1 MCLFFSAHGLA
12 KEVIICFA
20 WPYNRTQGYVL
31 YDATKYFLMLFS
43 RYTEAVK
50 SGIFNDEIV
59 PVELDKKLGSF
70 TKDEEPGKHDWTSLS
85 SLPTIW
91 GDTIARGSSSKLAD
105 GASACLMVN
114 ETGLKK

>member
-1 MCLFFSAHGLA
+1 MQPSQ
-12 KEVIICFA
+12 IIVYQCGVVGFIS
-20 WPYNRTQGYVL
+20 YYELLSNT
-31 YDATKYFLMLFS
+31 FS

-50 SGIFNDEIV
+50 NGVFDEEIV
-59 PVELDKKLGSF
+59 PVELDKKQGTF

-105 GASACLMVN
+105 GAAACLMVN